1 MTATLTPHQT
11 AVANAFLADQA
22 RERRH
27 LVVSLS
33 GAHAYGFPSPDSDL
47 DLKAVHVEPT
57 RELLA
62 LEPRSRHRELL
73 TVIDGVEVDYSS
85 NEVQFVLRGVVGG
98 NGNFVERLLG
108 HLQPVVAPELAG
120 LRPLVSAVLSRRVYR
135 HYQGFARQQH
145 REWEA
150 TGYTSAKRLLYVVRT
165 VLTGVH
171 LLRAGELETDV
182 TTLSAPYGVPDVLA
196 LVEAKTKGEKAPLP
210 PELSTLWR
218 ERTRGLFTKL
228 DDARDESALPAEAP
242 VRAVQALDAWLLEL
256 RRAQW

>member
-11 AVANAFLADQA
+11 AVATAFLADQA

-27 LVVSLS
+27 LVVALS

-73 TVIDGVEVDYSS
+73 TVIDGVEVDYTS

-98 NGNFVERLLG
+98 NGNFIERLLG
-108 HLQPVVAPELAG
+108 RLQPVVATELVG
-120 LRPLVSAVLSRRVYR
+120 LRPLVTAVLSRRVYR

-171 LLRAGELETDV
+171 LLRTGQLETDV
-182 TTLSAPYGVPDVLA
+182 TRLAEPCAVADVLA
-196 LVEAKTKGEKAPLP
+196 LVEAKTKGEQAPLP
-210 PELSTLWR
+210 TELSTLWR
-218 ERTRGLFTKL
+218 ERTRHLFTKL
-228 DDARDESALPAEAP
+228 DEARDASELPAEAP
-242 VRAVQALDAWLLEL
+242 VKAVQALDAWLLEL